1 MVERLN
7 YAVGT
12 VNAGATI
19 VLRTRC
25 GALEAECAIRRTS
38 SASSAEHAALNCALE
53 THLDSSYLTPM
64 TNTPITEMTTR
75 AQDIFRVVVES
86 YLDNGAPVGSRTI
99 SKAPGLELSP
109 ASIRNVM
116 QDLEELGLLA
126 APHTSAGRVPTE
138 LGLRLFV
145 DGMMQAAEPSQQERE
160 AIERQITEQGP
171 VEDALRATTSILSG
185 LSSCAGLVLVPK
197 REPLLKQ
204 FSFVKLSEGQG
215 LAILVSQ
222 DGGVENRVLDLPPGV
237 SESALVEA
245 SNYLSARFGG
255 LTLSQALLRLDRE
268 ISAGE
273 LAIDKASEELVKAGM
288 VTWSRDPSD
297 RPVLIVRGQ
306 ANLLKDDSALA
317 DLDRVRRLLDELE
330 GKQEIARLLDNARDA
345 EAAKIFIGAENKLFS
360 LSGSSVIAAPYKD
373 GDGQVVGVVGVIGPT
388 RLNYA
393 RIVPMVDF
401 TAQTLSRLLSK

>member
-1 MVERLN
+1 MEN
-7 YAVGT
+7 
-12 VNAGATI
+12 
-19 VLRTRC
+19 
-25 GALEAECAIRRTS
+25 AIRRTS
-38 SASSAEHAALNCALE
+38 SASSEEHTAINCALE
-53 THLDSSYLTPM
+53 TLHHSSYLKPM

-86 YLDNGAPVGSRTI
+86 YLDTGTPVGSRTI
-99 SKAPGLELSP
+99 SKAPGFELSP

-171 VEDALRATTSILSG
+171 VEEALRATTSILSG

-222 DGGVENRVLDLPPGV
+222 DGVVENRVLDLPQGV

-245 SNYLSARFGG
+245 SNYLSARFSG
-255 LTLSQALLRLDRE
+255 LTLSEALLRLDRE

-288 VTWSRDPSD
+288 VTWSRDSSD